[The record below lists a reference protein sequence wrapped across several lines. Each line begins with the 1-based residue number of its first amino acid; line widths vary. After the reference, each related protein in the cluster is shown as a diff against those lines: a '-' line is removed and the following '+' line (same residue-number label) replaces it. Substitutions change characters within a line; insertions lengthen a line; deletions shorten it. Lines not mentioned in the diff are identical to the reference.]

1 MIFNQVF
8 IHSQQ
13 RVFHRFFSHLFYRKD
28 ISATITSVGLP
39 IVLDNNRWIVP
50 DDNRTDVVDHLNSI
64 VGEQNFTMWWTSN
77 LTLGHQI
84 RFTGTNIPESID
96 TTIVA
101 EHDET
106 IQSAIKRE
114 GSQELLNQNMYLMNV
129 GLDDHVISDVTV
141 FVKKIHRLSFS
152 GAVNETTIIHI
163 VDGEVLTAKQ
173 LEPIQEFLNNIKFLI
188 VDDNGRH
195 FNASE
200 PVICDRQF
208 TIKKAKLIEVTVDCP
223 VNDDGI
229 EDVISIISKG
239 NSTVRIIASEDEDG
253 TTRLVIAVDDEHSD
267 DVLDFLV
274 SCNSP

>member
-1 MIFNQVF
+1 MD
-8 IHSQQ
+8 
-13 RVFHRFFSHLFYRKD
+13 Y
-28 ISATITSVGLP
+28 
-39 IVLDNNRWIVP
+39 
-50 DDNRTDVVDHLNSI
+50 LNFI
-64 VGEQNFTMWWTSN
+64 VGEQKYTMWWTSN

-84 RFTGTNIPESID
+84 RFNGTSIPESID
-96 TTIVA
+96 TMIVA

-114 GSQELLNQNMYLMNV
+114 GSQEILNQNMYLMNV

-141 FVKKIHRLSFS
+141 FVKKVHRLSFS

-253 TTRLVIAVDDEHSD
+253 TTRLVIAVDDDHSD